1 MTELHINQ
9 AGEAIIV
16 DKDNND
22 SQSETANNNPF
33 MQLSNDLIEDW
44 SPSITQN
51 AAKTWKSSLKST
63 NSSLDDK
70 QKEDLFL
77 QDFLNSILPPI
88 PTKITKQTDDNGIEE
103 QTVYSLV
110 STKQVRRSELDQMKQ
125 TYEALIH
132 QRRAREFGLDSI
144 RYQLS
149 FQLFDEL
156 IRQIAID
163 CKERGLLLL
172 RLRDEAKVRLQAH
185 GILNQVSSTYDD
197 IQNNQHNHR
206 LLDLLCVIVSAQ
218 TKVRKVTK
226 DLKN

>member
-16 DKDNND
+16 DKDKND

-88 PTKITKQTDDNGIEE
+88 PTKITKQTDDNQNEE

-132 QRRAREFGLDSI
+132 QRRARKFGLDSI

-172 RLRDEAKVRLQAH
+172 RLRDEAKVTLQAH
-185 GILNQVSSTYDD
+185 GILNQVSSTYVD
-197 IQNNQHNHR
+197 IHTVNILTVDCLFCCVLQFQH
-206 LLDLLCVIVSAQ
+206 
-218 TKVRKVTK
+218 K
-226 DLKN
+226 